1 MGFKFLEKISFGFYT
16 NTKEKIT
23 ITSEDTG
30 SGIASTEYLVS
41 DKAYTQISDMQNL
54 SGWKDY
60 DNSNKPKI
68 KTNRTSYVY
77 ARITDNVGNVTY
89 LSSDGILHD
98 DEKPYI
104 FV

>member
-1 MGFKFLEKISFGFYT
+1 
-16 NTKEKIT
+16 
-23 ITSEDTG
+23 
-30 SGIASTEYLVS
+30 
-41 DKAYTQISDMQNL
+41 MQNL

-68 KTNRTSYVY
+68 KTNRTNYVY

-104 FV
+104 FDITPVMKNRSGSVTFDILKMEAVLRRFISYIVRI

>member
-1 MGFKFLEKISFGFYT
+1 
-16 NTKEKIT
+16 
-23 ITSEDTG
+23 
-30 SGIASTEYLVS
+30 
-41 DKAYTQISDMQNL
+41 MQNL

-68 KTNRTSYVY
+68 KTNRTNYVY

-98 DEKPYI
+98 DE
-104 FV
+104 